1 MRAGLFRYK
10 RRFMRS
16 SRLFFSLLAMCLF
29 LALLP
34 GENVSAADRLQ
45 QVDGKPVIV
54 IDPGHGGD
62 NMGTQSGGIWD
73 EKYMTM
79 VTAQAM
85 YDELCLYDDVEVY
98 LTRTED
104 REVSF
109 VERAEFA
116 ESVGADFLFSI
127 HYNASDSHELF
138 GSEVWVPLT
147 APFNNYGYQV
157 AYELLT
163 GMRERGLFIRGIKTR
178 KGDRGEYYAIIRE
191 PFALDIP
198 AVIIEH
204 CHVDEER
211 DRDYCDTEEDL
222 IRFGREDATAVAK
235 YFGLKSSI
243 LNVDYSDHQLV
254 EVNDTVPVASTL
266 QDETEPDVCVLELSE
281 ADYHT
286 GYLSFTLSAADYD
299 SPILYYS
306 YSLDGGETYSPKNV
320 WPDSDALTG
329 KYTDTFTL
337 SLTVPDGTQ
346 PSVIVRAYNKFELY
360 TESNRYD
367 CPNVFSYNDPAG
379 QETASQG
386 GTADAAGEGGENAS
400 GTEETG
406 SERFSGDGE
415 ETAEPSSVEA
425 LSGSTASQEE
435 KSPSFLTFL
444 KLCLAF
450 VIILMLVVLVSQTI
464 AAHQRRRRRRRR

>member
-1 MRAGLFRYK
+1 
-10 RRFMRS
+10 MRS
-16 SRLFFSLLAMCLF
+16 DRFFFSLLAMCLL
-29 LALLP
+29 LAILP
-34 GENVSAADRLQ
+34 GGYVSAADRLQ
-45 QVDGKPVIV
+45 PVDGKPVIV

-62 NMGTQSGGIWD
+62 NMGTQAGGIWD

-85 YDELCLYDDVEVY
+85 YDELLLYDDVEVY

-104 REVSF
+104 RELSF

-127 HYNASDSHELF
+127 HYNASESHELF

-243 LNVDYSDHQLV
+243 LNVDYSDYQLT
-254 EVNDTVPVASTL
+254 EVNDAMPVASTL
-266 QDETEPDVCVLELSE
+266 QDETAPDVCVLEFAD

-286 GYLSFTLSAADYD
+286 GYMAFTLSAADYD

-306 YSLDGGETYSPKNV
+306 YSLDGGETYSPKNI

-337 SLTVPDGTQ
+337 KLTVPDGIQ

-367 CPNVFSYNDPAG
+367 CAYVFSYDDGTG
-379 QETASQG
+379 QEEG
-386 GTADAAGEGGENAS
+386 GAAEGVGSREGTEDAAEEGEENAS
-400 GTEETG
+400 GTGETD
-406 SERFSGDGE
+406 SEGLSGD
-415 ETAEPSSVEA
+415 AEPASAEA
-425 LSGSTASQEE
+425 LSDSTASQEE
-435 KSPSFLTFL
+435 GPPSFLTFL
-444 KLCLAF
+444 KLCLVF
-450 VIILMLVVLVSQTI
+450 VITLMLVVLFSQAM
-464 AAHQRRRRRRRR
+464 AARRRRQRRRR

>member
-1 MRAGLFRYK
+1 MRLN
-10 RRFMRS
+10 
-16 SRLFFSLLAMCLF
+16 RLFFSLLAPCLF
-29 LALLP
+29 LLLLP
-34 GENVSAADRLQ
+34 GEDVSAADRLQ
-45 QVDGKPVIV
+45 PVDGNPVIV

-62 NMGTQSGGIWD
+62 NLGTQSGGIWD

-79 VTAQAM
+79 ITAQAM
-85 YDELCLYDDVEVY
+85 YDELCLYDNVEVY
-98 LTRTED
+98 LTRTGD

-211 DRDYCDTEEDL
+211 DQDYCDTEEDL

-243 LNVDYSDHQLV
+243 LNVDYSDYQLAA
-254 EVNDTVPVASTL
+254 VNGNVPEASTL
-266 QDETEPDVCVLELSE
+266 QDETEPDVCVLALSE
-281 ADYHT
+281 ADYDA
-286 GYLSFTLSAADYD
+286 GYLSFSLSAADYD

-306 YSLDGGETYSPKNV
+306 YSLDGGKTYSPKFI

-337 SLTVPDGTQ
+337 SLAIPDGTK

-360 TESNRYD
+360 TESNQYD
-367 CPNVFSYNDPAG
+367 CPQVFSYGGGAGPAETEQTEAG
-379 QETASQG
+379 QRDPGDDTG
-386 GTADAAGEGGENAS
+386 AGEEGENAL
-400 GTEETG
+400 GTEENELRQT
-406 SERFSGDGE
+406 SGDAKG
-415 ETAEPSSVEA
+415 TAEPDSVAA
-425 LSGSTASQEE
+425 LSDSTASSE
-435 KSPSFLTFL
+435 KASPSFITFL

-450 VIILMLVVLVSQTI
+450 VVILMMVVLVSQAI
-464 AAHQRRRRRRRR
+464 AARERRKRRRR